1 MSETLMTEADQTNE
15 GSTPQPVEEA
25 EAKTEQSA
33 EATNTEETQQQAETV
48 ADQQDSDES
57 SAESETSEQEPE
69 KEGAPEK
76 YEFNDKVADAPQLL
90 DPEVLTAFGEVAK
103 ELDLPQEAAQK
114 VLDKVAPVIQARQA
128 KEVDKARTEWAESSK
143 SDDEFGGENLNAN
156 LEVAKTALN
165 AFGTDPLKQL
175 LSESGL
181 GNHPEV
187 IRFMYRA
194 GKAISED
201 SYVGNSQGA
210 DPKGNTPK
218 DFNGI
223 ANALYSNQQNK

>member
-1 MSETLMTEADQTNE
+1 MSETLMTEAEQTNE
-15 GSTPQPVEEA
+15 GSTQQPVDA
-25 EAKTEQSA
+25 SIEQST
-33 EATNTEETQQQAETV
+33 EATTETQQQAESV
-48 ADQQDSDES
+48 QDQQDSDES
-57 SAESETSEQEPE
+57 SVESETSEQET
-69 KEGAPEK
+69 KEGAPET
-76 YEFNDKVADAPQLL
+76 YEFNDKVADAPDVL

-114 VLDKVAPVIQARQA
+114 VLDKVAPVMQARQA
-128 KEVDKARTEWAESSK
+128 AVVEQVKVDWANESQADK
-143 SDDEFGGENLNAN
+143 EFGGESLKDN
-156 LEVAKTALN
+156 LEIAKSSLN
-165 AFGTDPLKQL
+165 AFGTDALKSL
-175 LSESGL
+175 LQESGL

-201 SYVGNSQGA
+201 SYVGNSEGA
-210 DPKGNTPK
+210 MGKSNAPR

>member
-1 MSETLMTEADQTNE
+1 MSEMLMTEANQTNE
-15 GSTPQPVEEA
+15 GS
-25 EAKTEQSA
+25 EQQQSVDT
-33 EATNTEETQQQAETV
+33 ATSEQTTETQQQAETV
-48 ADQQDSDES
+48 QDQQVSDETTVES
-57 SAESETSEQEPE
+57 KTSESEAP
-69 KEGAPEK
+69 EGAPEN
-76 YEFNDKVADAPQLL
+76 YEFNAKVADAPQEL
-90 DPEVLTAFGEVAK
+90 DPEVLTAFGDVAK
-103 ELDLPQEAAQK
+103 ELNLPQDAAQK

-128 KEVDKARTEWAESSK
+128 KAIEQTKVEWATQSK
-143 SDDEFGGENLNAN
+143 SDSEFGGENLTDN
-156 LEVAKTALN
+156 LDVAKTSLDT
-165 AFGTDPLKQL
+165 FGTDALKSL
-175 LSESGL
+175 LQETGL

-210 DPKGNTPK
+210 NAQGSKVPK